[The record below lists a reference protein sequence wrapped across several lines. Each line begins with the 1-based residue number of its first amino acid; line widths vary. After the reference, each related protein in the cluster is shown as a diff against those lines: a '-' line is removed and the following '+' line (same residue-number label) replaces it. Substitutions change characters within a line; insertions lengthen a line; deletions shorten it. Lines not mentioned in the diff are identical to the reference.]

1 VSHEEDTR
9 ARFAATA
16 DRLAACGAA
25 RIADMRERLRR
36 FAVPR
41 GDELALDAGTGTG
54 TLALALAPLV
64 RSVIGLD
71 LVPEML
77 DHARRAAEGIE
88 ALSFVEGDVAAL
100 PFDDRSF
107 DLVASART
115 LHHVQWPD
123 IAVAEMTRVT
133 RLGGRLVVIDQIASA
148 DPLEAIAL
156 NRLEHLRDPVHVRI
170 LSDQDFRLIFDANDL
185 VLRRSEVER
194 ERIEL
199 DRYLDLAACEGDA
212 RAEVYAEVERLLSF
226 GQSAGIELR
235 RTAEGYGLTLSI
247 AWYLLEKVPPPSP
260 TTAI

>member
-1 VSHEEDTR
+1 
-9 ARFAATA
+9 
-16 DRLAACGAA
+16 
-25 RIADMRERLRR
+25 M
-36 FAVPR
+36 
-41 GDELALDAGTGTG
+41 
-54 TLALALAPLV
+54 
-64 RSVIGLD
+64 
-71 LVPEML
+71 
-77 DHARRAAEGIE
+77 
-88 ALSFVEGDVAAL
+88 
-100 PFDDRSF
+100 
-107 DLVASART
+107 
-115 LHHVQWPD
+115 
-123 IAVAEMTRVT
+123 
-133 RLGGRLVVIDQIASA
+133 IDQIASA
-148 DPLEAIAL
+148 DPLEAIAH